1 MNKIYYTDPYRV
13 IAAKDELREIE
24 VFLDTFSVT
33 LSDLGLPAGMDGIL
47 HRVKI
52 GASAELDAAMKEVED
67 YIQRTRMP
75 EYLRD
80 DARQKARE
88 SIDEDILRKLGPLID
103 RFPAGLKKEDVI
115 EADGKL
121 RLSDG
126 YKDRYIKEKST
137 FELPPDVASDV
148 DAFQKFLDEFETW
161 NKKYDMIDYV
171 YGQLR
176 YGKIINTPYIMLA
189 ARRPKQK

>member
-1 MNKIYYTDPYRV
+1 MNKIFYTDPYRV
-13 IAAKDELREIE
+13 VAAKDEVRSTENYLNE
-24 VFLDTFSVT
+24 FSNT
-33 LSDLGLPAGMDGIL
+33 LADLGLTAGAKGVF
-47 HRVKI
+47 HRMEI

-75 EYLRD
+75 EYLRA
-80 DARQKARE
+80 DARRRAEE
-88 SIDEDILRKLGPLID
+88 SVDEAILRKLGPLVS

-126 YKDRYIKEKST
+126 YKERYIKEKST
-137 FELPPDVASDV
+137 FELPQEVAEDAE
-148 DAFQKFLDEFETW
+148 AFQKFLDEFEKW
-161 NKKYDMIDYV
+161 NERYDMINYV

-176 YGKIINTPYIMLA
+176 YGKIVNTLYVLLA
-189 ARRPKQK
+189 ARRPKK

>member
-1 MNKIYYTDPYRV
+1 MKEIYYTDPYRV
-13 IAAKDELREIE
+13 IAAKDELREME
-24 VFLDTFSVT
+24 VFLNTFLVT
-33 LSDLGLPAGMDGIL
+33 LSDLRLPAGIGGIF
-47 HRVKI
+47 HRVEI
-52 GASAELDAAMKEVED
+52 GASAELDAALEEVEN
-67 YIQRTRMP
+67 YIRSTKMP
-75 EYLRD
+75 VYLQD

-88 SIDEDILRKLGPLID
+88 SVDEDILRKLGPLVS
-103 RFPAGLKKEDVI
+103 RFPAGLAESDVL
-115 EADGKL
+115 EVDGKL
-121 RLSDG
+121 RLTEA
-126 YKDRYIKEKST
+126 YKEKYIKEKST

-176 YGKIINTPYIMLA
+176 CGKIINTPYIMLA